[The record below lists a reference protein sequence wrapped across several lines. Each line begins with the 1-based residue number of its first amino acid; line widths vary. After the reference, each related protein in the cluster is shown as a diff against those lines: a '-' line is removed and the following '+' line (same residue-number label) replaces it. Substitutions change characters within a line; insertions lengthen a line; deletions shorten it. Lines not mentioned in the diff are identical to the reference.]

1 LLNRKYEEQLFNFE
15 FLSEKGIVSA
25 FQMPPQ
31 SGAGSV
37 NIWNNREK
45 EKEAGL
51 AAASF

>member
-1 LLNRKYEEQLFNFE
+1 
-15 FLSEKGIVSA
+15 
-25 FQMPPQ
+25 MPPQ

-51 AAASF
+51 AAASCEILIPLIIMAL